1 MCTLAGLPR
10 VVLMTT
16 GNEPSITTWP
26 QARIAPP
33 WRDRGTWVQLVVQ
46 FILFG
51 LGMSV
56 DFGASFAEVPLW
68 SDILRNVGYVVVFI
82 ALIVQRYSVRRGVPL
97 TAVGLVFVG
106 ISGTGTLLLAYGV
119 VVYEAWYISAY
130 QRRLRVWLG
139 LLAAGSLLSIANFV
153 VKYPNGVETLD
164 SWPQMGGM
172 AVLALVSI
180 ALGWQL
186 GLGTRKRV
194 RDVSEL
200 AAKAELAA
208 LAERTRIAREM
219 HDIIAHS
226 LTAIIAQSDGG
237 RYAARKDPK
246 QAVTALETIGG
257 TGREALVQ
265 MRQLLS
271 VLREDD
277 SRTLEVAPGLTG
289 IPSLVASA
297 ERDGLR
303 VDFRQ
308 DGEPRAVG
316 ESAGLAI
323 YRIVQEG
330 LTNILKHAGR
340 TDALVVFEWHPAD
353 VEIRIDNAP
362 GDGLVDSAEIDGDG
376 RGLSGIAERARV
388 LGGSAN
394 WGESQEYRG
403 GFTVKARLAI

>member
-1 MCTLAGLPR
+1 MCSLAALPR

-16 GNEPSITTWP
+16 GNELSITTWP

-46 FILFG
+46 LILFG
-51 LGMSV
+51 VGMSV
-56 DFGASFAEVPLW
+56 DFGTHFAEIPLW
-68 SDILRNVGYVVVFI
+68 ATVFRNVGYVLVFV
-82 ALIVQRYSVRRGVPL
+82 ALIVQRYSPRRGVPL
-97 TAVGLVFVG
+97 TAVGLVLVG

-119 VVYEAWYISAY
+119 VAYEAWYISAY
-130 QRRLRVWLG
+130 QRRYRVWLG
-139 LLAAGSLLSIANFV
+139 VLAAGSLASIANFV

-164 SWPQMGGM
+164 SWPQMAGM
-172 AVLALVSI
+172 STLALVSI

-186 GLGTRKRV
+186 GLGTRRRV

-237 RYAARKDPK
+237 RYAARKDPE

-308 DGEPRAVG
+308 EGEPRAVG

-340 TDALVVFEWHPAD
+340 TDALVVFEWRANYM
-353 VEIRIDNAP
+353 EIRIDNAP
-362 GDGLVDSAEIDGDG
+362 GEALVDSSEISGDG

-388 LGGSAN
+388 LGGSAS
-394 WGESQEYRG
+394 WGESHEYRG

>member
-1 MCTLAGLPR
+1 
-10 VVLMTT
+10 MTT
-16 GNEPSITTWP
+16 GSELSITTWP

-46 FILFG
+46 LIVFAA
-51 LGMSV
+51 GMSV
-56 DFGASFAEVPLW
+56 DFGVQFADVPLW
-68 SDILRNVGYVVVFI
+68 VVLLRNVGYVIVFV
-82 ALIVQRYSVRRGVPL
+82 ALIVQRYSPGRGVPL
-97 TAVGLVFVG
+97 TAVGLVLVG
-106 ISGTGTLLLAYGV
+106 VSGTGTLLLAYGV
-119 VVYEAWYISAY
+119 VVYEAGYISAY
-130 QRRLRVWLG
+130 QRRLRTWLG
-139 LLAAGSLLSIANFV
+139 LLAAGSLLSIASFV
-153 VKYPNGVETLD
+153 VRYPNGVETLD
-164 SWPQMGGM
+164 AWPQMAGM
-172 AVLALVSI
+172 SVLALVSI

-186 GLGTRKRV
+186 GLGTRRRV

-237 RYAARKDPK
+237 RYAARKDPA

-277 SRTLEVAPGLTG
+277 SRALEVAPGLTG

-308 DGEPRAVG
+308 EGEPRAVG

-330 LTNILKHAGR
+330 LTNILKHAGN
-340 TDALVVFEWHPAD
+340 TDALVVFAWRSAVMD
-353 VEIRIDNAP
+353 IRIENAP
-362 GDGLVDSAEIDGDG
+362 GDGLLDGAEVAGDG
-376 RGLSGIAERARV
+376 RGLRGIGERARV
-388 LGGSAN
+388 LGGSAS

-403 GFTVKARLAI
+403 GFAVKARLAI

>member
-1 MCTLAGLPR
+1 MS
-10 VVLMTT
+10 T
-16 GNEPSITTWP
+16 GNELSITTWP

-46 FILFG
+46 LILFSA
-51 LGMSV
+51 GMSV
-56 DFGASFAEVPLW
+56 DFGVQLSEVPLW
-68 SDILRNVGYVVVFI
+68 SDVLRNVGYVLVFV
-82 ALIVQRYSVRRGVPL
+82 ALIVQRYSPRRGVPL
-97 TAVGLVFVG
+97 TAVGLVLVG

-130 QRRLRVWLG
+130 QRRFRLWLV
-139 LLAAGSLLSIANFV
+139 LLATGSLLSIVSYVAR
-153 VKYPNGVETLD
+153 YPNGVETLD
-164 SWPQMGGM
+164 SWPQAAGM
-172 AVLALVSI
+172 STLALVSI

-186 GLGTRKRV
+186 GLGTRRRV

-237 RYAARKDPK
+237 RYAARKDPQ

-308 DGEPRAVG
+308 EGEPRAVG
-316 ESAGLAI
+316 ESAGLTI

-340 TDALVVFEWHPAD
+340 TDALVVFEWNSRD
-353 VEIRIDNAP
+353 MEIRIDNAP
-362 GDGLVDSAEIDGDG
+362 GNGLVDTAEVDGDG

-388 LGGSAN
+388 LGGSAR
-394 WGESQEYRG
+394 WGESHEYRG
-403 GFTVKARLAI
+403 GFTVNARLAI

>member
-1 MCTLAGLPR
+1 
-10 VVLMTT
+10 MTT
-16 GNEPSITTWP
+16 GNELSITTWP
-26 QARIAPP
+26 QARISPP

-46 FILFG
+46 LILFG
-51 LGMSV
+51 AGISV
-56 DFGASFAEVPLW
+56 DFGVNFAEDSLW
-68 SDILRNVGYVVVFI
+68 SDVLRNIGYVLVFV
-82 ALIVQRYSVRRGVPL
+82 ALIVQRYSARRGIPI
-97 TAVGLVFVG
+97 TAVGLVLVG
-106 ISGTGTLLLAYGV
+106 ISGTGTMLLAYGI

-130 QRRLRVWLG
+130 QRRFRIWLA
-139 LLAAGSLLSIANFV
+139 LLAGGSLASIAMFV
-153 VKYPNGVETLD
+153 VRYPNGVETLD
-164 SWPQMGGM
+164 AWPQMAGM
-172 AVLALVSI
+172 SALALVSI

-186 GLGTRKRV
+186 GLGTRRRV

-200 AAKAELAA
+200 AARAELAA

-237 RYAARKDPK
+237 RYAARKDPA

-257 TGREALVQ
+257 TGRGALVQ

-277 SRTLEVAPGLTG
+277 SRALDVAPGLTG

-308 DGEPRAVG
+308 QGEPRAVG

-340 TDALVVFEWHPAD
+340 TDALVVFEWHAREM
-353 VEIRIDNAP
+353 EIRIDNAP

-388 LGGSAN
+388 LGGSAS
-394 WGESQEYRG
+394 WGESQEYRW
-403 GFTVKARLAI
+403 GFTVKVRLAI